1 MQTPEPVIRISI
13 VSHGQADLVH
23 ALLNDIEDLEQGNRI
38 QLILTLNL
46 PEALPFADQAFSFPL
61 HIIRNTQP
69 KGFGANHNAAFRCA
83 ESSQEFEYFCVL
95 NPDIRLTQAV
105 LSQLLRSL
113 ASQPGAALV
122 APRVVDTQGM
132 TENSARRL
140 PTPLSILEK
149 AFHFASGREL
159 ASEKSCDNPD
169 WVAGMFMLFRAPAF
183 ASVDGFD
190 TRYHLY
196 YEDVDMCCRLQLA
209 GYSIVLDS
217 SVSVVHDARR
227 SSHRQ
232 LRYLSWHL
240 ASMARFFTSRVFI
253 QCRRLLK

>member
-1 MQTPEPVIRISI
+1 MPEPVTRISI
-13 VSHGQADLVH
+13 VSHGQADLVL
-23 ALLNDIEDLEQGNRI
+23 ALLNDIERMEQGNRI

-46 PEALPFADQAFSFPL
+46 PESLPFEGRPFSFPL

-83 ESSQEFEYFCVL
+83 ELEQDFEYFCVL

-105 LSQLLRSL
+105 LSPLTLTL
-113 ASQPGAALV
+113 AAQTGAALV
-122 APRVVDTQGM
+122 APRVVNAQGV

-140 PTPLSILEK
+140 PTPLGILAK
-149 AFHFASGREL
+149 AFHFLL
-159 ASEKSCDNPD
+159 ARDFPSEKSCDNPD
-169 WVAGMFMLFRAPAF
+169 WVAGMFMLFRASAF

-190 TRYHLY
+190 PRYHLY
-196 YEDVDMCCRLQLA
+196 YEDVDMCCRLHLS
-209 GYSIVLDS
+209 GNSIILDS
-217 SVSVVHDARR
+217 SVSVIHDARR
-227 SSHRQ
+227 SSHRN
-232 LRYLSWHL
+232 LRYLRWHL